1 METIYSAVEW
11 VVLGALAVLGRVGF
25 ALAVVLVAIAVLLPV
40 VYAFEGGRRLLARLR
55 GIQEL
60 HGLEWRREPFYSAA
74 HLWLRD
80 RGSVVRLG
88 IDALAAR
95 VLSRVDQ
102 VALPAVGTAVAKG
115 APVATFTAGR
125 HVVSVPAPV
134 EGIVTMVNDRLAT
147 RPETA
152 TEHPYG
158 GGWLVEVRPV
168 DAGFRT
174 LPRAAVARQWFDEE
188 AKRLAFRLDHAQELA
203 AADGGV
209 PIVRHRALLTD
220 EQFERVAAE
229 FLQAT
234 VST

>member
-1 METIYSAVEW
+1 METIIAAIEW
-11 VVLGALAVLGRVGF
+11 VVLGAVAVLGRVGF
-25 ALAVVLVAIAVLLPV
+25 ALGVVLLAIAVLLPI

-60 HGLEWRREPFYSAA
+60 HGLEWRSEPFYSSA
-74 HLWLRD
+74 HMWLRD
-80 RGSVVRLG
+80 RGAVVRLG

-95 VLSRVDQ
+95 VLSRVEQ
-102 VALPAVGTAVAKG
+102 VALPAVGSAVAKG
-115 APVATFTAGR
+115 ATVATFKAGN
-125 HVVSVPAPV
+125 HLVSVPAPV
-134 EGIVTMVNDRLAT
+134 DGIVTMVNDSLAT
-147 RPETA
+147 RPEAA

-158 GGWLVEVRPV
+158 GGWLVEVRPT

-209 PIVRHRALLTD
+209 PIVPHRALLTD
-220 EQFERVAAE
+220 EQFARLAEE
-229 FLQAT
+229 FLKAS
-234 VST
+234 VA